1 MTTVQR
7 SRFAGDRGGFTLIE
21 LLVVI
26 AIIALLIGI
35 LLPSLGKARA
45 SARQIK
51 CAANARSVVQGIAS
65 YLVSG
70 RQLYP
75 PHYVYGDSEEG
86 FGWRIEDQQLNN
98 PNLQNGYV
106 HWSYFLFSEGSV
118 NEDAFKCPAMP
129 RGGAPATNPG
139 PRGEDWE
146 QGQVNDL
153 GGTSGAQTP
162 NDRQVKRIA
171 YGGNGAIFP
180 RNKFFSA
187 GGERKNIFVKDAD
200 IQFTDRT
207 ILIGEYDPSR
217 NYQTL
222 QTGADTVL
230 YKSHRPF
237 TPFIGLS
244 SGTQVYQEPMAMR
257 AQGRYLYPRLD
268 DIENDVP
275 AAGIED
281 GARTTLN
288 AVGRHHPGPRDSK
301 GGGSNFAFV
310 DGHVESLTVS
320 DTIRKRLWGDKFYS
334 MSGPSTKVDVNAN
347 PAP

>member
-7 SRFAGDRGGFTLIE
+7 SRFAGDRAGFTLIE

-35 LLPSLGKARA
+35 LLPSLGKRGPRA
-45 SARQIK
+45 SDQVR
-51 CAANARSVVQGIAS
+51 ANARSVVQGIAS

-118 NEDAFKCPAMP
+118 NEDAFKCAAMP

-180 RNKFFSA
+180 RNKFYSA

-244 SGTQVYQEPMAMR
+244 SGTQVYQEPTAMR
-257 AQGRYLYPRLD
+257 ARGGTSIPGSTTSRTTCPPRASRTA
-268 DIENDVP
+268 P
-275 AAGIED
+275 
-281 GARTTLN
+281 TTLN